1 MARKEIKEILL
12 EKELVTEEA
21 VEKAEEIQKVSGE
34 PLDEIL
40 VRMGY
45 LTDIDRVQTL
55 AKLLGVEFMNLTEV
69 TITPE
74 VLRLVPQ
81 HLALRHKV
89 APLFRRGE
97 ILVVAMVNPQ
107 NVIAT
112 DELSLQTG
120 FTIQTVISPEEQIVS
135 AIAKFYGSEM
145 SMQDAMKGSFRTAD
159 IDSALSE
166 IDLVGPGQDE
176 AVPGADVAK
185 LVEEAPVVKLVN
197 AIIVQA
203 IKEKASDIHVE
214 PMKNDLRIRLR
225 IDGLLHEV
233 MSPPK
238 AIQPILISR
247 LKIMANM
254 DISERRIPQDGRI
267 QLVVEGKEFDFRV
280 STYPTLFGE
289 KIVMR
294 ILDKSG
300 TQIGLEKLGFDSK
313 TRELFEELV
322 QSPYGILLVTGPTGS
337 GKTTTLY
344 SVLQK
349 LNTDEKHIITLEDP
363 VEYQLDGINQIQV
376 NEKAGLYFDNGL
388 RSILRQDPDIVM
400 VGEIRDFPTAEVAT
414 NAALTGHLVFS
425 TLHTNDA
432 PAATT
437 RLMDMGIEPY
447 LVASSLIGVLAQ
459 RLVRVICEN
468 CKEAYAVPSL
478 AIRHF
483 GVEMPEEKVTLYR
496 GVGCDKCHGTG
507 YSGRKGIFEL
517 MYLSDNIRD
526 MITRKHS
533 SVMIKEA
540 ARKEGMRTLV
550 EDCLQKILGG
560 MTTIEEAVRVVF
572 VEG

>member
-1 MARKEIKEILL
+1 MARKEVKDILL
-12 EKELVTEEA
+12 EQGLVTEEA
-21 VEKAEEIQKVSGE
+21 IEKAEEIHKVSDE
-34 PLDEIL
+34 PVDEVL

-45 LTDIDRVQTL
+45 LTEIDRVQAL
-55 AKLLGVEFMNLTEV
+55 AELFNVPFMNLTEIV
-69 TITPE
+69 VTPE
-74 VLRLVPQ
+74 ILRLIPQ
-81 HLALRHKV
+81 ALARRHKLI
-89 APLFRRGE
+89 PLFRRGDA
-97 ILVVAMVNPQ
+97 IAVAMVDPL
-107 NVIAT
+107 NVIAM
-112 DELSLQTG
+112 DEITMHTG
-120 FTIQTVISPEEQIVS
+120 LPVQSVISPDDQVAS
-135 AIAKFYGSEM
+135 AIEKFYGAEM
-145 SMQDAMKGSFRTAD
+145 SMQDAMKGAFHNAD
-159 IDSALSE
+159 MDSAMAE
-166 IDLVGPGQDE
+166 IDLVGPGQE
-176 AVPGADVAK
+176 EGVGGAELAK
-185 LVEEAPVVKLVN
+185 LMEEAPVVKLVN

-214 PMKNDLRIRLR
+214 PLKNDLRIRLR
-225 IDGLLHEV
+225 VDGLLHEV

-238 AIQPILISR
+238 AIQPILLSR

-267 QLVVEGKEFDFRV
+267 QMLVEGKEFDFRV

-300 TQIGLEKLGFDSK
+300 TKIGLEKLGFDLK

-388 RSILRQDPDIVM
+388 RSVLRQDPDIVM
-400 VGEIRDFPTAEVAT
+400 VGEIRDFATAEVAT

-432 PAATT
+432 PSATT

-447 LVASSLIGVLAQ
+447 LVSSSLIGVLAQ

-468 CKEAYAVPSL
+468 CKEAYQVPS
-478 AIRHF
+478 AAVRHF
-483 GVEMPEEKVTLYR
+483 GVELPDEKVTLYR
-496 GVGCDKCHGTG
+496 GMGCDKCHGMG

-517 MYLSDNIRD
+517 MHLSDNLRD
-526 MITRKHS
+526 LITHKQS
-533 SVMIKEA
+533 SVVIKEA
-540 ARKEGMRTLV
+540 ARKEGMKTLV
-550 EDCLQKILGG
+550 EDCLRKILGG
-560 MTTIEEAVRVVF
+560 MTTVEEAVRIVF

>member
-1 MARKEIKEILL
+1 MPRRDIKDILL
-12 EKELVTEEA
+12 EKGFVTDEA
-21 VEKAEEIQKVSGE
+21 VEKAEEIHKVSEE
-34 PLDEIL
+34 PLGEIL

-45 LTDIDRVQTL
+45 IAEIDYVQVL
-55 AKLLGVEFMNLTEV
+55 AEYHDVPFVNLAEV

-74 VLRLVPQ
+74 ILRLISRT
-81 HLALRHKV
+81 LAMRHKV
-89 APLFRRGE
+89 VPVFRRGDT
-97 ILVVAMVNPQ
+97 LMVAMRDPTN
-107 NVIAT
+107 IFII
-112 DELSLQTG
+112 DDLSLHTG
-120 FTIQTVISPEEQIVS
+120 LTISPVISTDDQIVS
-135 AIAKFYGSEM
+135 TIAKLYGSEM
-145 SMQDAMKGSFRTAD
+145 SIQDAVKGTFRSAEIEDAVSD
-159 IDSALSE
+159 IDLLS
-166 IDLVGPGQDE
+166 GQQDDTLG
-176 AVPGADVAK
+176 GAELSK

-203 IKEKASDIHVE
+203 IKDKASDIHVE
-214 PMKNDLRIRLR
+214 PLKNDLRIRFR
-225 IDGLLHEV
+225 VDGLLHEV

-238 AIQPILISR
+238 PIQPVLISR

-254 DISERRIPQDGRI
+254 DISERRVPQDGRI

-300 TQIGLEKLGFDSK
+300 TQIGLEKLGFDPK
-313 TRELFEELV
+313 TREIFEELV
-322 QSPYGILLVTGPTGS
+322 QNPYGILLVTGPTGS

-363 VEYQLDGINQIQV
+363 VEYQLDGINQVMV
-376 NEKAGLYFDNGL
+376 NEKAGLFFDNGL

-400 VGEIRDFPTAEVAT
+400 VGEIRDFATAEVAT

-447 LVASSLIGVLAQ
+447 LVASSLVGVLAQ
-459 RLVRVICEN
+459 RLVRVICAN
-468 CKEAYAVPSL
+468 CKEPYQVSSL
-478 AIRHF
+478 ALRRF
-483 GVEMPEEKVTLYR
+483 GMEIQDEKVTLYR

-507 YSGRKGIFEL
+507 YKGRQGIFEL
-517 MYLSDNIRD
+517 MHLSDHVRD
-526 MITRKHS
+526 LITKKES
-533 SVMIKEA
+533 SVVIREV
-540 ARKEGMRTLV
+540 ARKEGMKVLV
-550 EDCLQKILGG
+550 EDCLQKILKGT
-560 MTTIEEAVRVVF
+560 TTIEEAVRVVF
-572 VEG
+572 VEE